1 MIPTLAPT
9 LEFGI
14 AGKGL
19 VHTDAD
25 SFGVDT
31 KVRMV
36 KEAGVFRMASRRM
49 IARERRCR

>member
-14 AGKGL
+14 TGNGV
-19 VHTDAD
+19 VHTDPD
-25 SFGVDT
+25 SFDVDT
-31 KVRMV
+31 RFRMV
-36 KEAGVFRMASRRM
+36 NEAGVFRMASRRM